1 MNSELIEKIRAW
13 LKETGKTRQELA
25 QLLGVSKR
33 TVDNWFS
40 GRPINPSHAKAIRIL
55 LSPAPEKDAQG
66 TVLLRFTEG
75 QMEIIER
82 RFPSRE
88 AFEMALK
95 SFITGLLYERSVE
108 ICRTHGLEFDEDGEV
123 VDGE

>member
-1 MNSELIEKIRAW
+1 MNPPRY
-13 LKETGKTRQELA
+13 
-25 QLLGVSKR
+25 
-33 TVDNWFS
+33 
-40 GRPINPSHAKAIRIL
+40 
-55 LSPAPEKDAQG
+55 
-66 TVLLRFTEG
+66 RFTAFHLG
-75 QMEIIER
+75 
-82 RFPSRE
+82 E